1 MCGTYNDHLG
11 PEAVAAVCVELCAA
25 VLYMCGTYGDYLG
38 PGSAAAAC
46 AEVGPDFA

>member
-1 MCGTYNDHLG
+1 M
-11 PEAVAAVCVELCAA
+11 AAVCVELCAA

-46 AEVGPDFA
+46 VEVGPDFA